1 MSVKSRTGQIAEIA
15 GPKNANIFPNADVA
29 ANMIIKAKR
38 PLLVVGSESVEM
50 ETRDGDLIDSAIR
63 AMKNPKLSVVA
74 TAHMVGSFKK
84 RGVNKA
90 HSMSLFVLG
99 KYLSDPDWMGF
110 DGEGPYDLIVFAG
123 FPYYME
129 WLLESGLKN
138 FAMKVR
144 TVSLDR
150 TYQPNAQWSLG
161 WMPEPDW
168 QDSIETIISRL
179 EEDS

>member
-1 MSVKSRTGQIAEIA
+1 MSVKTRTGQIAEIA

-29 ANMIIKAKR
+29 ANMISKAKR
-38 PLLVVGSESVEM
+38 PLLVIGSKSVEM
-50 ETRDGDLIDSAIR
+50 ETKDGDLIDSTIR
-63 AMKNPKLSVVA
+63 AMKNRKLTVVA
-74 TAHMVGSFKK
+74 TAHMVGEFRK
-84 RGVNKA
+84 RGADKA
-90 HSMSLFVLG
+90 KSMSLFVLG
-99 KYLSDPDWMGF
+99 KYLSDPDWKGL
-110 DGEGPYDLIVFAG
+110 DGQGPYDLVAFGG

-138 FAMKVR
+138 FAMKLR

-168 QDSIETIISRL
+168 QDTIDKIISKF
-179 EEDS
+179 EEDA

>member
-1 MSVKSRTGQIAEIA
+1 MSAKARTGQVAEIA

-29 ANMIIKAKR
+29 ANMLSKAKR
-38 PLLVVGSESVEM
+38 PLLVIGSESVKM
-50 ETRDGDLIDSAIR
+50 ETKDGDLIDSAIR

-74 TAHMVGSFKK
+74 TAHMVGEFRK
-84 RGVNKA
+84 RGADNAK
-90 HSMSLFVLG
+90 SMSLFVLG
-99 KYLSDPDWMGF
+99 KYLSDPNWKGL
-110 DGEGPYDLIVFAG
+110 DGEGHYDLVAFAG

-138 FAMKVR
+138 FAMKLR

-161 WMPEPDW
+161 WMPVPDW
-168 QDSIETIISRL
+168 QDTIDTIVSRF
-179 EEDS
+179 EEDA

>member
-1 MSVKSRTGQIAEIA
+1 MSAKSRTGQIAEIA

-29 ANMIIKAKR
+29 ANMIGRAKR

-50 ETRDGDLIDSAIR
+50 KTKDGDFIDSAIR
-63 AMKNPKLSVVA
+63 AMKNPRLSVVA
-74 TAHMVGSFKK
+74 TAHMIGEFRK
-84 RGVNKA
+84 RGANKA
-90 HSMSLFVLG
+90 NSMSLFVLG
-99 KYLSDPDWMGF
+99 KYLSDPSWKGF
-110 DGEGPYDLIVFAG
+110 DDEGPYDIVIFLG

-138 FAMKVR
+138 FAQKLR

-161 WMPEPDW
+161 WMPVPDW
-168 QDSIETIISRL
+168 QESIETIISRL
-179 EEDS
+179 EEDA